1 MTLKYRLR
9 IQNRLWLRKL
19 LAFAHQ
25 LKLRGTLC
33 LLLTSLHLVSYAE
46 ETVSIPEIRMG
57 FYYPAVYQ
65 IASRTEIILSLNIW
79 AKEISNGIGVRV
91 ADVQLFDD
99 VHVMA
104 KAFAKQEIN
113 FAVASPLTFALHFDR
128 KTLAECF
135 YGSRAD
141 NAQDAVL
148 LIAQAKDNINSILD
162 LQHKRLIMPENDE
175 LAAVFLNTLTLE
187 ASGKKAPQFFS
198 EILLGAKTNRAILDV
213 FFNKAD
219 AAIAMQASYE
229 VMNTLNPQLKEQ
241 LKIIDSYPIKSKA
254 YSFLHKDFEG
264 RKLVA
269 DSYLGLVKTARG
281 RQLLEVY
288 QQQSV
293 QECSTQDLVAFD
305 QLNAKFLALS
315 QHKPVVRSKH

>member
-1 MTLKYRLR
+1 M
-9 IQNRLWLRKL
+9 WLRKL
-19 LAFAHQ
+19 LAFDV
-25 LKLRGTLC
+25 LSKSLVIFC
-33 LLLTSLHLVSYAE
+33 LLLSSVHLKGYAE
-46 ETVSIPEIRMG
+46 EIASSPEIRMG

-79 AKEISNGIGVRV
+79 AKEISNGIGARV

-99 VHVMA
+99 VNVMA

-128 KTLAECF
+128 NSLAECF

-141 NAQDAVL
+141 NEQDAVL
-148 LIAQAKDNINSILD
+148 LIAQVKDNVNSIMD

-175 LAAVFLNTLTLE
+175 LASVFLNTLTLQ

-198 EILLGAKTNRAILDV
+198 EILLSVKTNRAVLDV

-219 AAIAMQASYE
+219 AAIVQQASYE
-229 VMNTLNPQLKEQ
+229 VMIALNPQLKEQ

-254 YSFLHKDFEG
+254 YSFVHKDFEG
-264 RKLVA
+264 RKLIA

-288 QQQSV
+288 QQQGV
-293 QECSTQDLVAFD
+293 EECSTQDLVAFD
-305 QLNAKFLALS
+305 QLYAKFLALS
-315 QHKPVVRSKH
+315 QHKSVLRAKH